1 MKTKL
6 KWNSLSY
13 GKRFLLITMKSL
25 IFFFSILAFGINP
38 GKGFSQNDKIVFA
51 NDARLS
57 IEEVLEVVKKQ
68 TDYNFMYRSDL
79 FVGSPSVAVK
89 KGTIKLGNLLKKCA
103 SVTAFNFQFVDN
115 EGIILRKPPSI
126 IPKNIVQQSITGTV
140 TDKDGNPLPG
150 ANVVEKGTTNGVT
163 ADFDGKYSIAVSD
176 SNALLVVSYIGFGT
190 KEVAVSGQSTINIIL
205 EESAAGLDEVVVVG
219 YGTQSKKKVTSAV
232 AEVDMAGVQDQPNSN
247 AGQLLQGRVSG
258 VTVSENNGAP
268 GEGLNIRVRGISSIN
283 AGIQPLVVIDG
294 FPVGN
299 GIPQSLNPNDI
310 EKITIL
316 KDAASTSI
324 YGARGTN
331 GVVLIQTLK
340 AKESRSELTYNVS
353 SGFQSVPNG
362 WRPSVLNAQQYAQY
376 NVERVGEL
384 NERSGQN
391 NPVPQIYQ
399 DALNNPQNTGTDWF
413 DILLRNGLFQ
423 DHNLTFRG
431 GNESFRG
438 VVSAGYL
445 NQQGT
450 LLNTDFSRL
459 SLRANADANINDWL
473 KVGTNLLVSYTDNNT
488 TRDSGARGVLM
499 QAITSSPLQSPFDE
513 NGELIPYIPADSPG
527 YFARTNPIFET
538 LERTNNTVQRD
549 INASVNLDMEILP
562 GLHYKPQLYGRILT
576 REDNTFAPTTFGQF
590 AIGNASN
597 LAPGAPPFVNSAS
610 NQKRD
615 ITNWG
620 IDNLLTYDTLL
631 GNHSISAILGYT
643 AQKQSGELST
653 INATGFPSDETL
665 NFLEAAEVNAAVTDL
680 GGSNFS
686 LAAYFARL
694 SYDYKSKYL
703 AELNFRREGSSR
715 FGQDNKYGNFPSASV
730 GWRVSEE
737 SFFPEDFVMNELK
750 LRASYGVTGN
760 SAIGDFDRFGEL
772 VSVPNLNNLEN
783 NFNFV
788 LNDNIEVGS
797 SLTSLGSSD
806 LKWETSTQLDI
817 GLSMGF
823 LNDAIVVNASYF
835 EKTTED
841 MLFNLSIPTSSGFG
855 STRTNIGEMVNK
867 GVDLDLSTSVN
878 GENFSWNSNLNLSFI
893 ENEVTF
899 LPEEISQIVTNWNI
913 TQVGLPVGS
922 LRGHVIEGIFN
933 TQAQLDDPS
942 LGSWPG
948 ARELGAYIF
957 KDVNEDGI
965 ISGTDME
972 EIGNPH
978 PKVILGFNNVFNYKN
993 LSLSILTTGAFGYQ
1007 IMPQV
1012 NEVFYN
1018 QKGRWNVGTEV
1029 INRWRSPE
1037 NPGDGLLPAI
1047 PFPRSHTRS
1056 NLWLEDGDHIWIRN
1070 VTLGYQIPS
1079 SAFDNSF
1086 ISGLRI
1092 NLSVQNL
1099 AKFTSYSG
1107 WNPQVSSFGND
1118 ADRLGVDNF
1127 TYPTNRTFTLGANI
1141 NF

>member
-6 KWNSLSY
+6 NWGALYHVK
-13 GKRFLLITMKSL
+13 KSL
-25 IFFFSILAFGINP
+25 LFIMKIFILFFSMLTFGLTAE
-38 GKGFSQNDKIVFA
+38 KGFSQNEKIRFEE
-51 NDARLS
+51 DTKLS
-57 IEEVLEVVKKQ
+57 LEEVFEAVKKQ
-68 TDYNFMYRSDL
+68 TDYNFIYRSNL
-79 FVGSPSVAVK
+79 FEGSPLIEIK
-89 KGTIKLGNLLKKCA
+89 KGTIKVADLINKCA
-103 SVTAFNFQFVDN
+103 EVANFDFQFSDN
-115 EGIILRKPPSI
+115 GAILLQERPKLAEAKSI
-126 IPKNIVQQSITGTV
+126 QQTITGTV
-140 TDKDGNPLPG
+140 TDNDGNPLPG
-150 ANVVEKGTTNGVT
+150 ANIVEKGTTNGVT
-163 ADFDGKYSIAVSD
+163 ADFDGNYSITVSNT
-176 SNALLVVSYIGFGT
+176 SAILLVSYIGFAT
-190 KEVAVSGQSTINIIL
+190 KEVVAGSQKAIDITL
-205 EESAAGLDEVVVVG
+205 EQSAAGLDEVVVVG

-232 AEVDMAGVQDQPNSN
+232 AEVDMVGVQDQPNSN

-362 WRPSVLNAQQYAQY
+362 WRPDVLNAQQYAQY
-376 NVERVGEL
+376 NVERVEEL

-391 NPVPQIYQ
+391 NPVPQIYL
-399 DALNNPQNTGTDWF
+399 DALNNSQNTGTDWL
-413 DILLRNGLFQ
+413 DALLRNGLFQ

-459 SLRANADANINDWL
+459 SLRANADANIKDWL

-488 TRDSGARGVLM
+488 TRENGSRGILM
-499 QAITSSPLQSPFDE
+499 QAITASPLKSPFDE
-513 NGELIPYIPADSPG
+513 NGQLIPYIAADSPG
-527 YFARTNPIFET
+527 YFARTNPIFEA

-576 REDNTFAPTTFGQF
+576 REDNTFSPTTFGQF

-694 SYDYKSKYL
+694 SYDYDAKYL
-703 AELNFRREGSSR
+703 AEVNFRREGSSR
-715 FGQDNKYGNFPSASV
+715 FGDDNKYGNFPSASI

-737 SFFPEDFVMNELK
+737 GFFPQDFAMNELK
-750 LRASYGVTGN
+750 LRASYGITGN
-760 SAIGDFDRFGEL
+760 SAIGDFDRFGTL

-783 NFNFV
+783 NFNYV

-797 SLTSLGSSD
+797 SLSSLGSSD
-806 LKWETSTQLDI
+806 LKWETSKQLDI
-817 GLSMGF
+817 GFSMGF
-823 LNDAIVVNASYF
+823 LNDAIVFNASYF

-841 MLFNLSIPTSSGFG
+841 MLFNLSIPRASGFG
-855 STRTNIGEMVNK
+855 ATRTNIGEMVNK
-867 GVDLDLSTSVN
+867 GVDLDLSTRV
-878 GENFSWNSNLNLSFI
+878 GGTNFSWNSNLNLSFI

-899 LPEEISQIVTNWNI
+899 LPEEISQIVSNWNI

-1037 NPGDGLLPAI
+1037 SPGDGLLPAI

-1079 SAFDNSF
+1079 SVIDNTF
-1086 ISGLRI
+1086 ISSLRFHI
-1092 NLSVQNL
+1092 SVQNL

-1118 ADRLGVDNF
+1118 ADRLGVDDF